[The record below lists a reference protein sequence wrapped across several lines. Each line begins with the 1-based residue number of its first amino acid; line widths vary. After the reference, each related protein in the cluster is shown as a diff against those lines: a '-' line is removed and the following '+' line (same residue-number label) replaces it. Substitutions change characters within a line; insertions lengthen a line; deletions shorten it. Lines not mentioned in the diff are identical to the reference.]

1 MTIWISDFVFFT
13 RVFLRIMWRIRSIII
28 FMSLW
33 LVIGSVVIMV
43 FEDISF
49 GKALYFSFIT
59 GLTIGYGDVVMK
71 TPAGQV
77 LSVLIGL
84 TGIIFTGVIVA
95 VAVETVREVLHKS
108 NHDH

>member
-1 MTIWISDFVFFT
+1 MTTWISDFVLFT
-13 RVFLRIMWRIRSIII
+13 RVFLRIMWRVRSIIV

-33 LVIGSVVIMV
+33 LVIGSVVIMA

-49 GKALYFSFIT
+49 GTALYFSFIT

-95 VAVETVREVLHKS
+95 VAVETVREVLHNS
-108 NHDH
+108 RQAQ